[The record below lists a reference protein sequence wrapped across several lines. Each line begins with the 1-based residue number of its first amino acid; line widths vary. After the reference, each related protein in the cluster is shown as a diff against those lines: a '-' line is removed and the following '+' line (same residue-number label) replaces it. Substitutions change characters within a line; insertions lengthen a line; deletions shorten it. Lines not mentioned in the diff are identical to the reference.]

1 MSEKK
6 SSLAGAIFLLLTFAG
21 MTVHPLLAPAALN
34 EPAKPLPLMDPEDPL
49 LEPVKPQAPAAEPAS
64 AAPSEQSG
72 ATGTPSTDTV
82 PDGTIRVPYIP
93 GPVKEQ
99 LKKEIE
105 ESLRKEVVEEVV
117 RQGRK
122 EHWGVP
128 DAWPEWVQRLTFG
141 GDIRLRAQNDSYA
154 DDNDIYIDPLKTNN
168 ERSPQLLNTT
178 EDRDRLRARLRFGV
192 QANIIRN
199 ELDAGFRLAT
209 GSSSDPVST
218 NQTLG
223 GTNRPYSI
231 ILDRAFLAWRS
242 RNNVWSAW
250 GGRMPNPWF
259 STDLVWDEDLAFD
272 GVAFKLNP
280 LRDLT
285 ESSPDFDP
293 FLTLG
298 VFPLQEVELSQ
309 KDKWLYGAQAG
320 FNARLGGSSKMAFA
334 VAYYDY
340 RHIEGQRNSS
350 GSSLLDF
357 TAPQFLQKGNT
368 LFNIADP
375 SSGDTLFGLASDFN
389 ELNLT
394 ASIANYS
401 FAPTHIILTLDY
413 VKNQGFDEQ
422 EILQRIGG
430 TSAAF
435 PYLNRD
441 IDAHQAKLT
450 VGRPVVER
458 KGEWQTSFA
467 YKKIGGNAVLDAFTD
482 SDFHLG
488 GTDAKGWILGGA
500 YGLAL
505 DTWLS
510 VRFISTDEIKGAPI
524 NNTLQIDT
532 LQIDLNAK
540 F

>member
-1 MSEKK
+1 M
-6 SSLAGAIFLLLTFAG
+6 GGVRFLLLVFMG
-21 MTVHPLLAPAALN
+21 MTVHAPLLAALN
-34 EPAKPLPLMDPEDPL
+34 EPAPPMPLMEPEDPL
-49 LEPVKPQAPAAEPAS
+49 LEPVKPETPAAEPAP
-64 AAPSEQSG
+64 AAPSGQSG
-72 ATGTPSTDTV
+72 TIGTPATETV

-93 GPVKEQ
+93 APVKEQ

-105 ESLRKEVVEEVV
+105 ESLRQDVVEEVV

-122 EHWGVP
+122 ERWGVP
-128 DAWPEWVQRLTFG
+128 DAWPMWVQRLTFG

-154 DDNDIYIDPLKTNN
+154 ADNAPFGTTFHHLDFQKSNE
-168 ERSPQLLNTT
+168 ERSNQFLNTT
-178 EDRDRLRARLRFGV
+178 EDRKRWRTRLRFGV
-192 QANIIRN
+192 QANIIPQ
-199 ELDAGFRLAT
+199 ELNAGFRLVT

-223 GTNRPYSI
+223 NSNRPYSVL
-231 ILDRAFLAWRS
+231 LDRTFLAWSSRS
-242 RNNVWSAW
+242 NVWSAW

-272 GVAFKLNP
+272 GVALKVNP

-320 FNARLGGSSKMAFA
+320 FNARLGGSSKMVLA

-340 RHIEGQRNSS
+340 KNIEGVRNDL
-350 GSSLLDF
+350 GSSLRDF
-357 TAPQFLQKGNT
+357 TAPQFVQKGNT
-368 LFNIADP
+368 MFRIDNTAAGTTPLY
-375 SSGDTLFGLASDFN
+375 GLASDFN
-389 ELNLT
+389 ELNVT
-394 ASIANYS
+394 ASLANYS
-401 FAPTHIILTLDY
+401 FAPIHIILTLDY

-430 TSAAF
+430 ASSVF
-435 PYLNRD
+435 PFVNPD
-441 IDAHQAKLT
+441 TDATQIKLT
-450 VGRPVVER
+450 VGRPIVER

-488 GTDAKGWILGGA
+488 GTNARGWILGGA

-510 VRFISTDEIKGAPI
+510 VRYISTDEIKGAP
-524 NNTLQIDT
+524 LGIDT

>member
-1 MSEKK
+1 MKK
-6 SSLAGAIFLLLTFAG
+6 NWWIGMFLLALCS
-21 MTVHPLLAPAALN
+21 PLSAALLN
-34 EPAKPLPLMDPEDPL
+34 EPAAPLPLMEPDDPL
-49 LEPVKPQAPAAEPAS
+49 RDPGKPAAPVTGEPSRAAPAG
-64 AAPSEQSG
+64 QSG
-72 ATGTPSTDTV
+72 PPEAPVTDGKT
-82 PDGTIRVPYIP
+82 DGTIRVPYIP
-93 GPVKEQ
+93 ETVKEQ
-99 LKKEIE
+99 LRKELE

-117 RQGRK
+117 RQARK
-122 EHWGVP
+122 ERWGVP

-154 DDNDIYIDPLKTNN
+154 DGNAPYQNAYLDPQKTNE
-168 ERSPQLLNTT
+168 ERSDQFLNTT
-178 EDRDRLRARLRFGV
+178 EDRDRLRTRLRFGV
-192 QANIIRN
+192 QANIIRDQ
-199 ELDAGFRLAT
+199 LDAGFRLAT

-223 GTNRPYSI
+223 NTNRPFSI
-231 ILDRAFLAWRS
+231 FLDRAFLAWRS
-242 RNNVWSAW
+242 RNNMWSAW
-250 GGRMPNPWF
+250 GGRMQNPWF

-272 GVAFKLNP
+272 GVALKVNP
-280 LRDLT
+280 LRSLT

-309 KDKWLYGAQAG
+309 KDKWMYGAQVG
-320 FNARLGGSSKMAFA
+320 FNARLGGSSKMVFA

-340 RHIEGQRNSS
+340 RNIEGQQNAS
-350 GSSLLDF
+350 GDNRLDY
-357 TAPQFLQKGNT
+357 TAPQFLQKGNN

-375 SSGDTLFGLASDFN
+375 SSGDTLLGLASDFN

-401 FAPTHIILTLDY
+401 FAPTHIILTFDY
-413 VKNQGFDEQ
+413 VKNLGFDEQ
-422 EILQRIGG
+422 EILHRTGG
-430 TSAAF
+430 LTLF
-435 PYLNRD
+435 PFGLNRD
-441 IDAHQAKLT
+441 AEASQIKLT

-458 KGEWQTSFA
+458 SGEWQVSFA

-500 YGLAL
+500 YGLAQ

-510 VRFISTDEIKGAPI
+510 VRLISTDEIKGAP
-524 NNTLQIDT
+524 LGIDT

>member
-1 MSEKK
+1 MLKKK
-6 SSLAGAIFLLLTFAG
+6 SPTGGGILLLFAFAA
-21 MTVHPLLAPAALN
+21 MAVHAPLTAALN
-34 EPAKPLPLMDPEDPL
+34 EPAPPMPLMEAEDPL
-49 LEPVKPQAPAAEPAS
+49 LEPVKPEAPAAEPAP
-64 AAPSEQSG
+64 AAPAGQSNTTETP
-72 ATGTPSTDTV
+72 ATEAV
-82 PDGTIRVPYIP
+82 PNGTIRVPYIP
-93 GPVKEQ
+93 APVKEQ

-105 ESLRKEVVEEVV
+105 ESLRKDVVEEVV

-122 EHWGVP
+122 ERWGVP

-154 DDNDIYIDPLKTNN
+154 DDNAIYIDPQSTNN

-192 QANIIRN
+192 QANIIPS
-199 ELDAGFRLAT
+199 ELNAGFRLVT
-209 GSSSDPVST
+209 GSGLDPVST

-223 GTNRPYSI
+223 NTSRPYSVF
-231 ILDRAFLAWRS
+231 LDRAFLAWRS
-242 RNNVWSAW
+242 RSNVWSAW
-250 GGRMPNPWF
+250 GGRMPNPWYG
-259 STDLVWDEDLAFD
+259 TDLVWDDDLAFD
-272 GVAFKLNP
+272 GVALKVNP

-309 KDKWLYGAQAG
+309 KDKWLYGVQAG
-320 FNARLGGSSKMAFA
+320 FNARLGGSSKMVFA
-334 VAYYDY
+334 VSYYDY
-340 RHIEGQRNSS
+340 RHIEGQRNSP

-375 SSGDTLFGLASDFN
+375 SSGDTLLGLASDFN

-401 FAPTHIILTLDY
+401 FAPTHVILTLDY

-430 TSAAF
+430 ASSAF
-435 PYLNRD
+435 PFVNPD
-441 IDAHQAKLT
+441 TDATQIKLV
-450 VGRPVVER
+450 VGRPIVER

-467 YKKIGGNAVLDAFTD
+467 YKKIGGNAVLDAFSD

-488 GTDAKGWILGGA
+488 GTNARGWILGGA

-510 VRFISTDEIKGAPI
+510 VRYISTDEIKGAP
-524 NNTLQIDT
+524 LGIDT